1 VFSDRRSDF
10 QEQII
15 DKKLEMEVLCNSLT
29 RGGWS
34 IKGKYWLKIPY
45 LNAKFT

>member
-1 VFSDRRSDF
+1 VFSHRWSDF

-15 DKKLEMEVLCNSLT
+15 DKELEMEVLCNSST

-34 IKGKYWLKIPY
+34 IKRKYWLKIPY
-45 LNAKFT
+45 INAKFT